1 MIVPVLLLRP
11 SRAGR
16 TSIRWKFDM
25 KRLFLVS
32 MLMWGPVLAYAQQP
46 PNSGSPCPPGMIP
59 GYGKCYSPSDP
70 DLYGPNEQR
79 QRSARPNGAANH
91 GDGWLRY
98 ETGKWTESFG
108 ALADDGRG
116 VKGSSG
122 RSEDSTSAQAAR
134 KEALRDC
141 GKQDCQ
147 IRIEVRNGCWAVA
160 YGKSSTFYFG
170 TEIDMVGADPKT
182 AGLKLVS
189 SQAMAMCKQAGDVN
203 CEVRNTSCSLPSQ

>member
-1 MIVPVLLLRP
+1 MRRTMNAGWVWPMLAIALAWFLWPALASAQTYPCAGPGPGERMVGMTQGGLGVAASPLCMREDSEGPP
-11 SRAGR
+11 SQ
-16 TSIRWKFDM
+16 K
-25 KRLFLVS
+25 
-32 MLMWGPVLAYAQQP
+32 
-46 PNSGSPCPPGMIP
+46 SGAKP
-59 GYGKCYSPSDP
+59 
-70 DLYGPNEQR
+70 
-79 QRSARPNGAANH
+79 ANH

-182 AGLKLVS
+182 AGLKQVS
-189 SQAMAMCKQAGDVN
+189 SKAMAMCKQAGDVN
-203 CEVRNTSCSLPSQ
+203 CEVRNTSCSLPSSQ